1 MTVAD
6 APAAPTAARATGR
19 ATDQLTLFSVMWAAA
34 AVAHMLGNTRYS
46 PPWLIVLVGLASLAV
61 WIRPERLWP
70 LGVLAAAE
78 IASVWAEAP
87 ILGNHWLLSGVVGL
101 TFLLSLT
108 WGPRDRDTIAARFL
122 PAGRVVLLS
131 FYVFAA
137 FSKLNSGFFHPATSC
152 GAEYLAESAQS
163 LGFHQS
169 WIGHGWTA
177 WVGILGSVVI
187 EFAVF
192 LLLLM
197 RRTRVYGV
205 MLGLCF
211 HFVLA
216 LDRTHQFFDFS
227 AVVFALFVLFLPP
240 AFASSVVAKVRGEA
254 TRLGGSTTRLVLGLV
269 ALLAIGPLLYAAGPR
284 RWPAP
289 RLLRAW
295 GCDLW
300 LVYGVVVI
308 VTVVAWFLAARH
320 DPEAL
325 LPPSH
330 QLRVHPVLAIIPV
343 LVVLNGLSPYL
354 ELKTAYGWNMY
365 GNLRTVD
372 GTSNHFVVR
381 RTLPLTNVQSDLI
394 TVVSSDDPALQW
406 YADNHYA
413 LPALTLR
420 AYASS
425 HRSASLT
432 FIEHGR
438 TTALAHLSQRP
449 DLVRPVPLVQEKF
462 QLFRAVDLERW
473 PRCQEYFGPLH

>member
-1 MTVAD
+1 VTVTEAT
-6 APAAPTAARATGR
+6 APAAAATGR

-34 AVAHMLGNTRYS
+34 AVAHMLGNTRFS

-61 WIRPERLWP
+61 WIRPTRLWP

-87 ILGNHWLLSGVVGL
+87 ILGNHWLLTGLVGV

-108 WGPRDRDTIAARFL
+108 WGPRDRATIAARFL
-122 PAGRVVLLS
+122 PAARVVLLG
-131 FYVFAA
+131 FYGFAA
-137 FSKLNSGFFHPATSC
+137 FTKLNSGFFHPATSC

-163 LGFHQS
+163 LGLHQA

-177 WVGILGSVVI
+177 WVGIVGSVGV
-187 EFAVF
+187 EATVF
-192 LLLLM
+192 VLLLI

-205 MLGLCF
+205 LLGLGF

-227 AVVFALFVLFLPP
+227 SAVFALFVLFLPP
-240 AFASSVVAKVRGEA
+240 AFASSVVVEVRREA
-254 TRLGGSTTRLVLGLV
+254 TRLGASTTRLVLGLV
-269 ALLAIGPLLYAAGPR
+269 ALLTIGPLLYAAGPR

-289 RLLRAW
+289 WLLRSW

-300 LVYGVVVI
+300 LVYGIVVI
-308 VTVVAWFLAARH
+308 VTVVAWFLSARR

-325 LPPSH
+325 LPPPR
-330 QLRVHPVLAIIPV
+330 QLRVHPVLAVIPV
-343 LVVLNGLSPYL
+343 LVVLNGFTPYL

-372 GTSNHFVVR
+372 GSSNHFVVR

-406 YADNHYA
+406 YADNRYA
-413 LPALTLR
+413 LPELTLR
-420 AYASS
+420 VYAAN
-425 HRSASLT
+425 HRAASLT
-432 FIEHGR
+432 FVEHGR

-449 DLVRPVPLVQEKF
+449 DLVRPVPTVQAKF

-473 PRCQEYFGPLH
+473 PRCQEYFGPLS